1 MTGMSE
7 IIIVDDMASSRRM
20 ISSVLKEEGHEV
32 IEAVDGKD
40 ALEKFSPS
48 VKMVITDLNMPNIDG
63 IELIKRIR
71 ANSDYKS
78 IPIIM
83 VSSEFEEGRKQESR
97 SAGVTDWIDKPVST
111 RKLIEVVNRFLY
123 QDIQG

>member
-1 MTGMSE
+1 MTRMSE
-7 IIIVDDMASSRRM
+7 IIIVDDMASSRQV

-40 ALEKFSPS
+40 ALEKFNPS

-71 ANSDYKS
+71 KNPDYKS

-83 VSSEFEEGRKQESR
+83 VSSESEEKKRESR
-97 SAGVTDWIDKPVST
+97 SAGVTDWIDKPVNT
-111 RKLIEVVNRFLY
+111 RNLIEVVNRFSTEE
-123 QDIQG
+123 I

>member
-1 MTGMSE
+1 MAE
-7 IIIVDDMASSRRM
+7 IIIVDDAASTRQMVSL
-20 ISSVLKEEGHEV
+20 ILKEEGYEV

-40 ALEKFSPS
+40 ALEKFNPS

-83 VSSEFEEGRKQESR
+83 LSSESEEEKKQESR
-97 SAGVTDWIDKPVST
+97 SAGATDWIDKPVSI
-111 RKLIEVVNRFLY
+111 RKIIEVVNRFLTEK
-123 QDIQG
+123 I